1 MIKRKELL
9 RALER
14 GFVKYVY
21 VYVSRGFV
29 NFALLVSSQ
38 NKIYLKKKHGLCMM
52 NDLYIFTNNVIT
64 KSRINQFLTF

>member
-14 GFVKYVY
+14 GFAKYVY

-29 NFALLVSSQ
+29 TFALLVSSQ
-38 NKIYLKKKHGLCMM
+38 NKIYFPKKHMG
-52 NDLYIFTNNVIT
+52 DA
-64 KSRINQFLTF
+64 